1 MKIFGRIFDAAV
13 HTLLRIACKI
23 DDEEIR
29 TVPDRGP
36 MILIFNHINFL
47 EAPLFYLRFK
57 PRPLYAIMKVELSQV
72 PLIGGIAKRWGG
84 IPLERGA
91 PPSAAFRKAA
101 ELLKEEALIAIA
113 PEGTRSRS
121 GRLQQGNPGVV
132 TMALQNDVPIMAVV
146 QYGSQNLGRNLKRLK
161 RTDIHL
167 RVSRPFK
174 FVIPEKLNKESRAEL
189 TAQMMGQIAR
199 LLPEELRGVYA
210 DVEAI
215 GDDRLRFDP

>member
-1 MKIFGRIFDAAV
+1 MKIFGRIFDAFA
-13 HTLLRIACKI
+13 HTLLRIVCKI
-23 DDEEIR
+23 DDEEVR
-29 TVPDRGP
+29 KVPDRGP

-57 PRPLYAIMKVELSQV
+57 PRPLYAIMKVELARM
-72 PLIGGIAKRWGG
+72 PFIGRIAMRWGG

-101 ELLKEEALIAIA
+101 ELLKEGALIAIA

-132 TMALQNDVPIMAVV
+132 TMALQNDVPLIAVA
-146 QYGSQNLGRNLKRLK
+146 QFGSQNLGRNLKRLK
-161 RTDIHL
+161 RTEIHL

-174 FVIPEKLNKESRAEL
+174 FVVPEKLNKESRGEL

-210 DVEAI
+210 DVDTI
-215 GDDRLRFDP
+215 GDEKLRFDP